1 MPERLQAASPGYSG
15 YSGRAKK
22 EAMKRAT
29 TIHRKDAFRLLED
42 RRAHNLRLWKL
53 STGDILEYEGAVC
66 VGGHKRGG
74 THRVRLP
81 RSGVL
86 REFRDI
92 SLFEIDGLKIYW

>member
-1 MPERLQAASPGYSG
+1 MKGT
-15 YSGRAKK
+15 
-22 EAMKRAT
+22 MKRAT

-66 VGGHKRGG
+66 VGVHKRGG

-86 REFRDI
+86 RESRDI